1 MIEMTIRK
9 LVEQWQLAPHP
20 EGGWYRE
27 IHRSSI
33 QISRADGE
41 HRCGITTVLF
51 LLAQDQVSRWHRV
64 IGADEVWTHLQGSP
78 LNLYRLDGKDHETET
93 LNLSGEQPVHVIPAG
108 HWMAARTQG
117 LYTLVSCCVGPGFD
131 FADFE
136 MLANTPEQT
145 WPKAVIRELV

>member
-1 MIEMTIRK
+1 MTQMTIPQ
-9 LVEQWQLAPHP
+9 LVKHLQLAPHP

-27 IHRSSI
+27 IHRSST

-41 HRCGITTVLF
+41 QRCGITTVLF
-51 LLAQDQVSRWHRV
+51 LLAADQVSRWHRV

-78 LNLYRLDGKDHETET
+78 LSLYRLAGNDEEAET
-93 LNLSGEQPVHVIPAG
+93 LNLNAEQPVQVIPASQ
-108 HWMAARTQG
+108 WMAARTQG
-117 LYTLVSCCVGPGFD
+117 PYTLVSCCVGPGFE

-145 WPKAVIRELV
+145 WPQAVIRELV